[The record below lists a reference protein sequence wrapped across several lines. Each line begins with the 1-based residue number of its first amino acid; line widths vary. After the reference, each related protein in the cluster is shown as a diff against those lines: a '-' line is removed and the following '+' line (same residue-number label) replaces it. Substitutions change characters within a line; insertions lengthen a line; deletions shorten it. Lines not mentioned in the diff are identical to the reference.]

1 MRWNQT
7 IRLIGEPQISQDEM
21 GNVVSTEA
29 VPRTVFCNPYT
40 VGASAWAASIDLGL
54 RADAEVE
61 VRTVDYD
68 GENTAVYDGTEYTV
82 ERIEVKGDI
91 TRLQLGRMASNG

>member
-40 VGASAWAASIDLGL
+40 VGASAWAAFIDLGL
-54 RADAEVE
+54 RLDAEVV
-61 VRTVDYD
+61 VRTVDYE
-68 GENTAVYDGTEYTV
+68 GEGTAVYDGTEYTV
-82 ERIEVKGDI
+82 EKSDPMGDF
-91 TRLQLGRMASNG
+91 TRLKLEKKASNG